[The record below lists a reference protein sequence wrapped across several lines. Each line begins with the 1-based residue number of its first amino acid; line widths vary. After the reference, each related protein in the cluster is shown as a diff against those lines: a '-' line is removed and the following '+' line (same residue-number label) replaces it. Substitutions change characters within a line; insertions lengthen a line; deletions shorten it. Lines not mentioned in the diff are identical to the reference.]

1 MRRNRGDLH
10 HLLCGEFTEMRDLYG
25 ASMKKAKSGFNGW
38 NDWSL
43 PMRELLRDILRCK
56 KRPPKFPFSF
66 LFLSILFAFIGW
78 TGITFIAL
86 NGPRIFK
93 VDIGWHGVI
102 HLVWP
107 VRDSQ

>member
-1 MRRNRGDLH
+1 MRRNRGELH
-10 HLLCGEFTEMRDLYG
+10 HLLCGEFTEMKDLYT

-43 PMRELLRDILRCK
+43 PMREIIKDICKCK
-56 KRPPKFPFSF
+56 KRPPRVPFSF

-93 VDIGWHGVI
+93 VDIGW
-102 HLVWP
+102 LWE
-107 VRDSQ
+107 